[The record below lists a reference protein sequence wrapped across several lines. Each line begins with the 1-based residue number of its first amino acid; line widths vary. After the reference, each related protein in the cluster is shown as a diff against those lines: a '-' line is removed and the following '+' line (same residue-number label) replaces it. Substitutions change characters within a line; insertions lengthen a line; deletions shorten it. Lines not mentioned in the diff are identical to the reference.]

1 MALGLKWIGMRRSGP
16 CYFLILQAKT
26 SEMASA
32 RATVALRACPILIA
46 GALIGLLSIAVAQRA
61 SAQKLDARYAITM
74 TGLRVGQSTWKAT
87 IGEERYSA
95 DATGGSVDLLSIF
108 AKGEGVAQ
116 SAGFVKD
123 GALLPASFSSSMV
136 EDNEH
141 TELKITFEE
150 GTVTD
155 VLDNGP
161 APPDRVPLREEH
173 MRGVSDPL
181 SALLLPNSGGSS
193 LARQTCER
201 TLTIFDGRRRY
212 DLVLS
217 FKRMEEL
224 ARKPYEGRVLVCNV
238 VLRPIAGHRAN
249 SMVIKYIAGRRD
261 IEIAFAPMGARF
273 LAPLRLSVPTLL
285 GTISVEATQFDT
297 APLAASAPA
306 PQ

>member
-1 MALGLKWIGMRRSGP
+1 
-16 CYFLILQAKT
+16 
-26 SEMASA
+26 MASILAAVATRA
-32 RATVALRACPILIA
+32 RRLPIGVALLA
-46 GALIGLLSIAVAQRA
+46 LLSIAVAQRA
-61 SAQKLDARYAITM
+61 CAQKLDARYAITM

-87 IGEERYSA
+87 IGEERYSV

-108 AKGEGVAQ
+108 AKGEGAAQ
-116 SAGFVKD
+116 TTGFVKD

-136 EDNEH
+136 EDGEH

-155 VLDNGP
+155 VVDKGP
-161 APPDRVPLREEH
+161 APADRVPLREEH

-181 SALLLPNSGGSS
+181 SALLLANNAGNN

-201 TLTIFDGRRRY
+201 TLAIFDGRRRY

-249 SMVIKYIAGRRD
+249 SMVMKYIAGRRD
-261 IEIAFAPMGARF
+261 IEIAFAPMAGARF

-285 GTISVEATQFDT
+285 GTIVIDAVQFET
-297 APLAASAPA
+297 APFAASAPA

>member
-1 MALGLKWIGMRRSGP
+1 MALGGKWIGMRRNGP

-26 SEMASA
+26 SDMASA
-32 RATVALRACPILIA
+32 RATVATRACRVLIKV
-46 GALIGLLSIAVAQRA
+46 ALVALLSLAVAELA

-74 TGLRVGQSTWKAT
+74 TGLRVGQSTWKAA

-116 SAGFVKD
+116 VTGTMKN
-123 GALLPASFSSSMV
+123 GALLPASFSSSML
-136 EDNEH
+136 EDGEH

-150 GTVTD
+150 GNVTD
-155 VLDNGP
+155 LVDKGP
-161 APPDRVPLREEH
+161 VPADRVPLREEH

-181 SALLLPNSGGSS
+181 SALLLANSNS

-201 TLTIFDGRRRY
+201 TLAIFDGWRRY

-249 SMVIKYIAGRRD
+249 SMVMKYIAGRRD
-261 IEIAFAPMGARF
+261 IEIAFAPIASAGF

-285 GTISVEATQFDT
+285 GTISVDATQFDT
-297 APLAASAPA
+297 APLATPV